1 MHHQAVRAAMIA
13 AVAMSVAALSLAALF
28 AAAAAYAQT
37 PARQDDVSKAQRMSV
52 CQCVADLLFMAA
64 QQRDTG
70 VPRQDVLTKLGQVG
84 GGDPIFLS
92 TATEATNIAYDM
104 PQISP
109 AKLRKIHIER
119 CRKKSR

>member
-1 MHHQAVRAAMIA
+1 MIA
-13 AVAMSVAALSLAALF
+13 AVALF

-37 PARQDDVSKAQRMSV
+37 PASQGDVSKAQRMSV

-70 VPRQDVLTKLGQVG
+70 VPRQDVLKQLSQVG
-84 GGDPIFLS
+84 EGDPIFLS

-109 AKLRKIHIER
+109 AKLRQVHIDR
-119 CRKKSR
+119 CGEKGQMKNMRAKP

>member
-1 MHHQAVRAAMIA
+1 MIA
-13 AVAMSVAALSLAALF
+13 ALALF
-28 AAAAAYAQT
+28 VGAAAYAQT
-37 PARQDDVSKAQRMSV
+37 HASQGDVSKAQRMSV

-70 VPRQDVLTKLGQVG
+70 VPRQDVLSKVSQL
-84 GGDPIFLS
+84 GGDDPLFLS

-109 AKLRKIHIER
+109 AKLRKIHIDR
-119 CRKKSR
+119 CRKEGR

>member
-13 AVAMSVAALSLAALF
+13 AVALF
-28 AAAAAYAQT
+28 AAAGGYAQT
-37 PARQDDVSKAQRMSV
+37 PTNQGDISKAQRMSI

-70 VPRQDVLTKLGQVG
+70 VPRQEVLSKVSQLG
-84 GGDPIFLS
+84 GGDPLFLS

-109 AKLRKIHIER
+109 AKLRKIHIDR
-119 CRKKSR
+119 CGKEGR

>member
-1 MHHQAVRAAMIA
+1 MHHQAVRAARIA
-13 AVAMSVAALSLAALF
+13 AVALF

-37 PARQDDVSKAQRMSV
+37 PASQGNVSKAQRMSV

-70 VPRQDVLTKLGQVG
+70 VPRQDVLTKLSRVG
-84 GGDPIFLS
+84 GDDPIFLS

-109 AKLRKIHIER
+109 AKLRKIHIDR
-119 CRKKSR
+119 CRKGGG